1 VASKAKGP
9 LLAGGAAL
17 AGVAGGIALKSRDQ
31 NRRPI
36 KRLTSVQLPKSV
48 RNLDFGKLDV
58 DKVTKAARRVQS
70 IGEQV
75 GDVADAAEKTRK
87 KHK

>member
-1 VASKAKGP
+1 M
-9 LLAGGAAL
+9 
-17 AGVAGGIALKSRDQ
+17 
-31 NRRPI
+31 
-36 KRLTSVQLPKSV
+36 PKS
-48 RNLDFGKLDV
+48 LKKMDLGKV
-58 DKVTKAARRVQS
+58 DLQAITEAGRRVRS

>member
-1 VASKAKGP
+1 VDLDAIMD
-9 LLAGGAAL
+9 AAH
-17 AGVAGGIALKSRDQ
+17 R
-31 NRRPI
+31 
-36 KRLTSVQLPKSV
+36 V
-48 RNLDFGKLDV
+48 R
-58 DKVTKAARRVQS
+58 S

>member
-1 VASKAKGP
+1 M
-9 LLAGGAAL
+9 
-17 AGVAGGIALKSRDQ
+17 
-31 NRRPI
+31 
-36 KRLTSVQLPKSV
+36 PKSMKKIDLSKIDLDAITSAANRV
-48 RNLDFGKLDV
+48 R
-58 DKVTKAARRVQS
+58 S